1 VKLLLCPFYLV
12 LPHDGSR
19 DIPYSYNRNILFS
32 SHPLDC
38 VLQTCRSLLFFNP
51 NFFKNFSIGKNSP
64 KLDKKV
70 NFFSFNK
77 FNLISFHEKDHG
89 ERDGSSLKLWVQ
101 KNLEKNNIQNKDIK
115 IKILC
120 YPRIFG
126 FVFNPLSVFY
136 VYNLEGQLISI
147 LYEVKNTF
155 GEQHTYIFK
164 VLKDSNLIQNNCSKK
179 FHVSPF
185 IEMNCN
191 YSFRLLKPG
200 NKISVIIDQY
210 DSEDKVL
217 YASQDGI
224 RSDFNTKQL
233 IKSYLKHPI
242 MTFKIILA
250 IHYEAFRLWAKGIK
264 FIKKKIKIKNN
275 ITIEN

>member
-1 VKLLLCPFYLV
+1 MIN
-12 LPHDGSR
+12 SA
-19 DIPYSYNRNILFS
+19 IYNGQVIHKRFKPKV
-32 SHPLDC
+32 HYFKYK
-38 VLQTCRSLLFFNP
+38 VFSLLIDL
-51 NFFKNFSIGKNSP
+51 SELET
-64 KLDKKV
+64 LDRKV

-89 ERDGSSLKLWVQ
+89 ERNGSSLKLWVHR
-101 KNLEKNNIQNKDIK
+101 NLEKNNIQTKDIK

-136 VYNLEGQLISI
+136 IYNLKDQLISI
-147 LYEVKNTF
+147 MYEVKNTF

-164 VLKDSNLIQNNCSKK
+164 VTKDSNLIQNNCSKK

-191 YSFRLLKPG
+191 YFFRLLKPG

-210 DSEDKVL
+210 DSEDQIL
-217 YASQDGI
+217 YASQDGV
-224 RSDFNTKQL
+224 RSDFNTKNL
-233 IKSYLKHPI
+233 IKSFLKHPI

-250 IHYEAFRLWAKGIK
+250 IHFEAFKLWAKGIK

>member
-1 VKLLLCPFYLV
+1 MIN
-12 LPHDGSR
+12 SS
-19 DIPYSYNRNILFS
+19 IYNGQVIHKRFKPKVHSFRYNVF
-32 SHPLDC
+32 
-38 VLQTCRSLLFFNP
+38 SLLIDL
-51 NFFKNFSIGKNSP
+51 SELET
-64 KLDKKV
+64 LDKQV
-70 NFFSFNK
+70 NFFSYNK
-77 FNLISFHEKDHG
+77 FNWISFYDKDHG
-89 ERDGSSLKLWVQ
+89 DRDGSSLINWVQ
-101 KNLEKNNIQNKDIK
+101 KNLRKNNISTENIK

-136 VYNLEGQLISI
+136 VYNSNENLISI

-155 GEQHTYIFK
+155 GEQHTYIFRIE
-164 VLKDSNLIQNNCSKK
+164 KDANLIQNNCSKK

-185 IEMNCN
+185 IQMNCN
-191 YSFRLLKPG
+191 YFFRLLKPG

-210 DSEDKVL
+210 ENEDKIL

-224 RSDFNTKQL
+224 RTDFNTKYL
-233 IKSYLKHPI
+233 IKSFLNHPL
-242 MTFKIILA
+242 MTFKIIIA
-250 IHYEAFRLWAKGIK
+250 IHYEAFKLWSKGIK